1 MTHQK
6 WCIVQLIEQQSSCVD
21 LHPRAYVLGRKRM
34 KLNIRK
40 YNKGRKMNQIEN
52 LVVCAKEEEMID
64 RAKALAQK
72 LGVPLCDEIGKELT
86 LLVEKEGLSL
96 CGYGLSYMGD
106 FEKLLKR
113 VSKGRLFHEMLVH
126 VAKTKKENP
135 IAIDATAGMGE
146 DAFLLAA
153 YGYKVY
159 LFEQNPVV
167 AALLSDA
174 MDRALEQ
181 DELSQIIARMH
192 LVEKNSIEGME
203 EIAEEIDLIYLDP
216 MFPARQKSGLIN
228 KKLQLIQKLEQPCM
242 REEDLLEAAIAK
254 KPKKIVIKRPLK
266 GANLADKKP
275 SYTIKGKAIRYDCL
289 C

>member
-1 MTHQK
+1 MKQ
-6 WCIVQLIEQQSSCVD
+6 INNLI
-21 LHPRAYVLGRKRM
+21 
-34 KLNIRK
+34 
-40 YNKGRKMNQIEN
+40 
-52 LVVCAKEEEMID
+52 VCAKEEEMIG
-64 RAKALAQK
+64 RAEQLAKK
-72 LGVPLCDEIGKELT
+72 LGVPLLDKMGEELT

-96 CGYGLSYMGD
+96 CGYGLSYKGD

-174 MDRALEQ
+174 LDRATEH
-181 DELSQIIARMH
+181 DELKEIIERMH
-192 LVEKNSIEGME
+192 FVEKNSIDGMTD
-203 EIAEEIDLIYLDP
+203 ILEEIDLIYLDP

-242 REEDLLEAAIAK
+242 REEDLLAAAVAK
-254 KPKKIVIKRPLK
+254 NPKKIVIKRPLK
-266 GANLADKKP
+266 GTNLADKKP